1 MKLGARTVSAEGKL
15 YLGLMVRTYM
25 ADRLDKRLT
34 IRGTA
39 HTQANTR
46 ETQAFSK
53 RPTHS
58 PSSALAPAT
67 LLGWEAWTLNHN
79 LFPRLHSSR
88 FHHTELRQMAQL
100 STVITWSGKALDM
113 RPALSSWATVHFCI
127 VKFFSRYRV
136 SICDQV
142 TR

>member
-1 MKLGARTVSAEGKL
+1 MKLGARTGSAEGKL

-46 ETQAFSK
+46 KTQAFSK

-88 FHHTELRQMAQL
+88 FHHTELRQDGSAFDCDYMVWKSIGYEGCPLQL
-100 STVITWSGKALDM
+100 GNSTFLHCEIL
-113 RPALSSWATVHFCI
+113 FQI
-127 VKFFSRYRV
+127 
-136 SICDQV
+136 
-142 TR
+142 